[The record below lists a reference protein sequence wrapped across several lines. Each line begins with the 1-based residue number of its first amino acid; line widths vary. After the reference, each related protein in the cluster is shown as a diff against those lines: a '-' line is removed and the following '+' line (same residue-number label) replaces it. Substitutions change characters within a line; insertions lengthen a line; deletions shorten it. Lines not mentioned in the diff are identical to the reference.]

1 MPEFAEDILAR
12 AEAARRDGNPLAVHD
27 LALGAIEA
35 GHVHPRFR
43 YLQVLASAQMGDTER
58 AEALYDAYHLGERSA
73 DEDGLALR
81 GRLHKDLALAA
92 DGAERQRQFTAA
104 SAAYLR
110 AYAVRSGYFPAIN
123 AATTAWAAGD
133 RAAGA
138 ALARTVLAHPDLNP
152 PGDFF
157 AAASRAEALVLLGRG
172 SEALTAIAE
181 ALAAG
186 KVGYGERASACHQ
199 LEWLCASTS
208 LSKDEQAALLAALRP
223 PPVLTFTGHM
233 FRPGDGEAA
242 LAARIS
248 AEIDALGS
256 TIAYGAL
263 ACGADILVAEEIL
276 RRGGEL
282 QVVLPFGVD
291 DFLRASVAP
300 GGGAWVPRFEACLGK
315 ASSVTL
321 ATRME
326 FIGDDS
332 TFAYGARLAGGLARL
347 RARQMA
353 TSATQLAVWDGQ
365 AARGGSGAAVDVAAW
380 LGLGFESRVIHP
392 GPINRTMTT
401 PDTGREAA
409 TGKRPTRAIIFTDY
423 KGYSKLS
430 ESAIPVFNREIMG
443 RIAKV
448 LDHHAASVCA
458 RNTWGDAF
466 HGVIEDTVAAAE
478 ITLEI
483 VESLGEVRIAGPGS
497 ATEEGMRV
505 GLHFGPV
512 FEEIDPVTGLDS
524 FYGSEV
530 TLAARIEPTVIPG
543 EIYATQAFAAI
554 LAMTAPGRFATPY
567 LGKLE
572 LAKGHGVL
580 PIYRLERRAGADR
593 ETARRRERL
602 IL

>member
-1 MPEFAEDILAR
+1 MPEFAEEILSR
-12 AEAARRDGNPLAVHD
+12 AEAAKRDGNPLAVHD
-27 LALGAIEA
+27 LALSAIEA

-58 AEALYDAYHLGERSA
+58 AEALYDAYRLGVRSD

-92 DGAERQRQFTAA
+92 DDGAERHRQFKAA

-133 RAAGA
+133 RAAGE
-138 ALARTVLAHPDLNP
+138 ALALTVLAHPDLNP
-152 PGDFF
+152 PRDFF

-172 SEALTAIAE
+172 QE
-181 ALAAG
+181 ALAAIAQALATAR
-186 KVGYGERASACHQ
+186 VGYGERASACHQ

-208 LSKDEQAALLAALRP
+208 LSKDDVAAILAALRP
-223 PPVLTFTGHM
+223 PPVLTYTGHM
-233 FRPGDGEAA
+233 FRPGDGKSA

-248 AEIDALGS
+248 AEIGALGS

-263 ACGADILVAEEIL
+263 ACGSDILIAEEIL

-282 QVVLPFGVD
+282 QVVLPFGAE
-291 DFLRASVAP
+291 DFLRASVLP
-300 GGGAWVPRFEACLGK
+300 GGDAWVRRFEACLAK

-326 FIGDDS
+326 FIGDDLI
-332 TFAYGARLAGGLARL
+332 FAYGARLAGGLARL
-347 RARQMA
+347 RARQIA

-365 AARGGSGAAVDVAAW
+365 GARGDSGAAVDVATW
-380 LGLGFESRVIHP
+380 RGLGFESRVIDP
-392 GPINRTMTT
+392 GPIDRTMARSPAS
-401 PDTGREAA
+401 PDIAA
-409 TGKRPTRAIIFTDY
+409 CKRLTRAIIFTDY
-423 KGYSKLS
+423 KGYSKLP
-430 ESAIPVFNREIMG
+430 ESTIPVFNREVMG
-443 RIAKV
+443 RIARV
-448 LDHHAASVCA
+448 LDHHAAFICA

-466 HGVIEDTVAAAE
+466 HGVVEDTVAAAE

-483 VESLGEVRIAGPGS
+483 VELLGGVRIGGPDSAGQ
-497 ATEEGMRV
+497 EGMRI

-512 FEEIDPVTGLDS
+512 FEEIDPVTGLNN

-554 LAMTAPGRFATPY
+554 LAMTAPGRFSTPY

-572 LAKGHGVL
+572 LAKGHGAL
-580 PIYRLERRAGADR
+580 PIYRLERRAGVDLR
-593 ETARRRERL
+593 QRHHLLPRR
-602 IL
+602 